1 MKPAEVERKWFL
13 IDAAGKP
20 LGRVAAEAA
29 VLLRGKN
36 KVTFTPNVDCGDH
49 VIIINTDKA
58 VLTGKKLE
66 KKYYRTHSGWI
77 GGLKEIQYKTLM
89 AENSDKAM
97 YVAVKG
103 MVPANTIGTKAM
115 TRNEK
120 CTRLNLISTAPV
132 VVRAPLP
139 AFAFTTAPAR
149 SPSTIVTLTSTLVW
163 RP

>member
-1 MKPAEVERKWFL
+1 MSTTLMKPAEVERKWFL

-115 TRNEK
+115 P
-120 CTRLNLISTAPV
+120 RLHCYKGAEHKNAAQKPETV
-132 VVRAPLP
+132 E
-139 AFAFTTAPAR
+139 F
-149 SPSTIVTLTSTLVW
+149 
-163 RP
+163 